1 MVLCKVLSR
10 REALNDEGL
19 GLSKCWRMQFLC
31 EAFFWKDGLGQAPS
45 LTQAQPFVVQR
56 LLGGGKFIID
66 KKAHAMEVLILAKR
80 GQALGRGKPL
90 AEPKKTSPVETQV
103 GRLEYIRTMGNW

>member
-1 MVLCKVLSR
+1 MVLFKVLSR
-10 REALNDEGL
+10 WEALNDEGL
-19 GLSKCWRMQFLC
+19 GLSKCWRIQFLC
-31 EAFFWKDGLGQAPS
+31 EAFFWKEGLGQAPS

-56 LLGGGKFIID
+56 LHLGKFIID
-66 KKAHAMEVLILAKR
+66 KKAHAREVSILAKR